1 MLVLTR
7 RSGQA
12 LRIGDSIIIK
22 ILEIDGS
29 QVKLGID
36 APKTIPIFR
45 EELYERLK
53 ESNIEAL
60 RVSQELPIQD
70 IVNTVKKPKTEL
82 EDKNDKD

>member
-70 IVNTVKKPKTEL
+70 IINTVKKPKTEL